1 VFKEVSMTINFGDL
15 RRGVAIE
22 VDGQPYE
29 VVDYER
35 HKMQQRAPVTR
46 LKLRN
51 LRDGK
56 VIERTFQ
63 SYTTE
68 FSLAQVDTRPAQYL
82 YTDGRFYYVMD
93 MESYDQ
99 YQLTREQLGDAV
111 NYLKEETVVDVM
123 FYNESVIN
131 VHLPTFVELEVV
143 EAPPGFKG
151 DTAQGGTK
159 PATLETGVVIQVPL
173 FVNSGQR
180 VKVDTRNGE
189 YIERAG

>member
-1 VFKEVSMTINFGDL
+1 MTIGFGDL
-15 RRGVAIE
+15 RKGLAIE

-63 SYTTE
+63 NYTTQ
-68 FSLAQVDTRPAQYL
+68 FSPAQVETRPAQYL
-82 YTDGRFYYVMD
+82 YTDGQFYNFMD
-93 MESYDQ
+93 METYDQ
-99 YQLTREQLGDAV
+99 YQLVMDQLGDVV
-111 NYLKEETVVDVM
+111 NYLKEETVVDVV
-123 FYNESVIN
+123 FYNQNVISVR
-131 VHLPTFVELEVV
+131 LPIFVELEVA
-143 EAPPGFKG
+143 ETPPGYKG

-159 PATLETGVVIQVPL
+159 PATLETGLTIQVPM
-173 FVNSGQR
+173 FISAGERIRIDTRSGQ
-180 VKVDTRNGE
+180 
-189 YIERAG
+189 YAERAG

>member
-1 VFKEVSMTINFGDL
+1 MTINFGDL

-46 LKLRN
+46 LKLKN
-51 LRDGK
+51 MRDGK

-68 FSLAQVDTRPAQYL
+68 FSLAQVDTKPAQYL
-82 YTDGRFYYVMD
+82 YSDGRFYTFMD
-93 MESYDQ
+93 METYDQ
-99 YQLTREQLGDAV
+99 YPLTREQLGGAV
-111 NYLKEETVVDVM
+111 SYLREETVVDVV
-123 FYNESVIN
+123 FYNGQVIDIR
-131 VHLPTFVELEVV
+131 LPTFVELKVTDT
-143 EAPPGFKG
+143 PPGFKG

-159 PATLETGVVIQVPL
+159 PATLETGVSIQVPL
-173 FVNSGQR
+173 FISNGETVR
-180 VKVDTRNGE
+180 IDTRSGE
-189 YIERAG
+189 YIERA

>member
-1 VFKEVSMTINFGDL
+1 MTIGFGDL
-15 RRGVAIE
+15 RKGVTIE

-51 LRDGK
+51 LKDGR

-68 FSLAQVDTRPAQYL
+68 FSLAQVEERPAQFL
-82 YTDGRFYYVMD
+82 YTDGRFYNVMD
-93 MESYDQ
+93 METYDQ
-99 YQLTREQLGDAV
+99 YQLSKEQLGDAV
-111 NYLKEETVVDVM
+111 NYLKEEAIIDVI
-123 FYNESVIN
+123 FYNNNVIN

-143 EAPPGFKG
+143 ETPPGFKG

-159 PATLETGVVIQVPL
+159 PATLETGITVQVPL
-173 FVNSGQR
+173 FISNGEKIR
-180 VKVDTRNGE
+180 IDTRSGD

>member
-1 VFKEVSMTINFGDL
+1 MTINFRDL

-22 VDGQPYE
+22 LDGQPYE

-46 LKLRN
+46 LKLRK

-56 VIERTFQ
+56 LVERTFQ

-68 FSLAQVDTRPAQYL
+68 FALAQVEDRPAQYL
-82 YTDGRFYYVMD
+82 YTDGGFYNFMD

-99 YQLTREQLGDAV
+99 YQLSKDQLGDAI
-111 NYLKEETVVDVM
+111 NYLKEQTIVDVIY
-123 FYNESVIN
+123 YNQEVVN
-131 VHLPTFVELEVV
+131 VRLPTFVELEVV
-143 EAPPGFKG
+143 ETAPGFKG

-159 PATLETGVVIQVPL
+159 PATLVTGLTVQVPL
-173 FVNSGQR
+173 FITNGEKLRIDTRSGQY
-180 VKVDTRNGE
+180 V
-189 YIERAG
+189 ERAG

>member
-1 VFKEVSMTINFGDL
+1 MTINFGDL

>member
-1 VFKEVSMTINFGDL
+1 MTIGFGDL
-15 RRGVAIE
+15 RKGVTIE

-51 LRDGK
+51 LKDGK
-56 VIERTFQ
+56 MMERTFQ

-68 FSLAQVDTRPAQYL
+68 FSLAQVEERPAQFL
-82 YTDGRFYYVMD
+82 YSDGSFYNLMD
-93 MESYDQ
+93 METYDQ
-99 YQLTREQLGDAV
+99 FQLSKEQLGDGV
-111 NYLKEETVVDVM
+111 NYLKEEAIVDVI
-123 FYNESVIN
+123 FFKGDVIN

-143 EAPPGFKG
+143 ETPPGFKG

-159 PATLETGVVIQVPL
+159 PATLETGITVQVPL
-173 FVNSGQR
+173 FITNGER
-180 VKVDTRNGE
+180 VKIDTRSGG

>member
-1 VFKEVSMTINFGDL
+1 MTINFGDL

-46 LKLRN
+46 LKLKN
-51 LRDGK
+51 MRDGK

-68 FSLAQVDTRPAQYL
+68 FSLAQVDTKPAQYL
-82 YTDGRFYYVMD
+82 FSDGRFYTFMD
-93 MESYDQ
+93 METYDQ
-99 YQLTREQLGDAV
+99 YPLTKEQLGGVVA
-111 NYLKEETVVDVM
+111 YLREETVVDVVFFNGQM
-123 FYNESVIN
+123 IN
-131 VHLPTFVELEVV
+131 IRLPTFVELKVTDT
-143 EAPPGFKG
+143 PPGFKG

-159 PATLETGVVIQVPL
+159 PATLETGVSIQVPL
-173 FVNSGQR
+173 FITNGETVR
-180 VKVDTRNGE
+180 IDTRSGE
-189 YIERAG
+189 YIERA